1 MSTSLSASVVKPIIQ
16 KSCGFFFIFS
26 GIDLLFTKGI
36 LAVLSPLLAR
46 YIEVGVL
53 GIHKNSK
60 FAEFLQ
66 LNLIDEGDNYRVR
79 GDNALKYIKFP
90 LYNQSKE
97 DILTPIKTKPTG
109 LDSDPLGPATPDIA
123 IVKVFDSA
131 WLHKPANISLTVS
144 KLTAPWDFKVLSSTF
159 KKFLFASL
167 E

>member
-1 MSTSLSASVVKPIIQ
+1 MNLFLKKIHQ
-16 KSCGFFFIFS
+16 Y
-26 GIDLLFTKGI
+26 LLEQ
-36 LAVLSPLLAR
+36 

-97 DILTPIKTKPTG
+97 DILFRAKLNGYDDILLNSWSCWFPKNGKPCKKC
-109 LDSDPLGPATPDIA
+109 PMCKERIIQHPDN
-123 IVKVFDSA
+123 KETDQET
-131 WLHKPANISLTVS
+131 N
-144 KLTAPWDFKVLSSTF
+144 
-159 KKFLFASL
+159 
-167 E
+167 